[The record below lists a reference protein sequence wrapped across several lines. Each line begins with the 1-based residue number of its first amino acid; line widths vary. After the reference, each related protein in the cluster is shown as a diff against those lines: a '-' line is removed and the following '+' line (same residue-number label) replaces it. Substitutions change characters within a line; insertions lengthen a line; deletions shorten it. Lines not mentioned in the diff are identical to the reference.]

1 MSEIRG
7 CAFPE
12 HLLYDADLNL
22 WFEPLSDDEY
32 RVGITPFG
40 AALVGD
46 LYMFNPKPLQRE
58 LEKNEPFALIE
69 VAKTIITV
77 RTPFAS
83 IVTAANE
90 PVQERPIK
98 INRVPLESWL
108 VQLRAIHPAEARQS
122 LLPGNSIEAR
132 ALELMDLNR
141 FTSLEEFQ
149 KTKGNS

>member
-1 MSEIRG
+1 M
-7 CAFPE
+7 
-12 HLLYDADLNL
+12 
-22 WFEPLSDDEY
+22 
-32 RVGITPFG
+32 
-40 AALVGD
+40 
-46 LYMFNPKPLQRE
+46 
-58 LEKNEPFALIE
+58 IE

-108 VQLRAIHPAEARQS
+108 VQLRAIHPDEARQS
-122 LLPGNSIEAR
+122 LLPGHSIEAR

>member
-7 CAFPE
+7 CDFPR

-22 WFEPLSDDEY
+22 WFEPISDDEY

-46 LYMFNPKPLQRE
+46 IYMFNPKPLQRE

-77 RTPFAS
+77 RTPFAA

-98 INRVPLESWL
+98 INRAPLESWL
-108 VQLRAIHPAEARQS
+108 VHLRAVEPDEARQT
-122 LLPGNSIEAR
+122 LLPGQTIEAR